1 VPRAQL
7 AAAARAMTSS
17 RPSRAVDGNKP
28 AGCSH
33 GEPSRKCCNLGQ
45 RRRKRAASAAAG
57 SRSRRVRSALV
68 LGGRRSRAAR
78 FGALTAAV
86 LTLTAASAAL
96 AAPGASSGDVTLQ
109 QLGTRTHQA
118 LLSLYA
124 LDSQL
129 QAWRARLG
137 SLQTAE
143 TALRARQA
151 SLRNELA
158 ADEASFKTSRRSLVL
173 QLRAM
178 YEQGSVDPVA
188 VVLGAKSLST
198 GLSQLDYLSR
208 AADQSQ
214 QIVAATAAAHSRLLR
229 SQHLLAVEKRRLDR
243 SLAAARQAE
252 ERLAAAAASR
262 AAYVSSLRAQERLR
276 AEQVRSV
283 ESRAKAAQ
291 QKSQTLQQ
299 PTASAPTGKRQ
310 LTVSATCYD
319 LSGRTATGMPVGP
332 GVVAVDPSV
341 IPLGTKMYVPGYG
354 NGVAADVGGGIKG
367 DIIDL
372 WMTPSQCAA
381 WGRRTVTITL
391 Y

>member
-1 VPRAQL
+1 
-7 AAAARAMTSS
+7 M
-17 RPSRAVDGNKP
+17 
-28 AGCSH
+28 
-33 GEPSRKCCNLGQ
+33 
-45 RRRKRAASAAAG
+45 
-57 SRSRRVRSALV
+57 
-68 LGGRRSRAAR
+68 R
-78 FGALTAAV
+78 FGALATAV
-86 LTLTAASAAL
+86 LTLTASAAL
-96 AAPGASSGDVTLQ
+96 AAPGIGGGAQTSNSDAAMQ

-129 QAWRARLG
+129 QAWHARLG
-137 SLQTAE
+137 SLQTEEAD
-143 TALRARQA
+143 LRARQA
-151 SLRNELA
+151 SLKAELT
-158 ADEASFKTSRRSLVL
+158 ADEASFKTSRRSLIL
-173 QLRAM
+173 ELRAQ
-178 YEQGSVDPVA
+178 YEQGDVDPVA

-198 GLSQLDYLSR
+198 GLNQLADLSR
-208 AADQSQ
+208 AADQSR
-214 QIVAATAAAHSRLLR
+214 QIVAATAAAHRRLLR

-252 ERLAAAAASR
+252 QRLTAAAASR

-276 AEQVRSV
+276 AEQVSSV
-283 ESRAKAAQ
+283 ESQAQAAQ

-299 PTASAPTGKRQ
+299 PTTSAPSGKRQ

-319 LSGRTATGMPVGP
+319 LSGRTATGPTGMPVGP

-367 DIIDL
+367 NTIDL

>member
-1 VPRAQL
+1 LTPV
-7 AAAARAMTSS
+7 
-17 RPSRAVDGNKP
+17 
-28 AGCSH
+28 
-33 GEPSRKCCNLGQ
+33 EYGQ
-45 RRRKRAASAAAG
+45 PFMLR
-57 SRSRRVRSALV
+57 
-68 LGGRRSRAAR
+68 GRRSRAVR
-78 FGALTAAV
+78 FGALAAAV
-86 LTLTAASAAL
+86 LTLTASAAL
-96 AAPGASSGDVTLQ
+96 AAPGPGGSAQTSNSDATMQ
-109 QLGTRTHQA
+109 QLDTRTHQA

-137 SLQTAE
+137 SLQTEE
-143 TALRARQA
+143 TDLRARQA
-151 SLRNELA
+151 SLETELA
-158 ADEASFKTSRRSLVL
+158 ADEASFKTSRRSLVIE
-173 QLRAM
+173 LRAL
-178 YEQGSVDPVA
+178 YEQGNVDPVA

-198 GLSQLDYLSR
+198 GLNQLADLSR
-208 AADQSQ
+208 AADQSR
-214 QIVAATAAAHSRLLR
+214 QIVAATAAAHRRLVR
-229 SQHLLAVEKRRLDR
+229 SQDLLAVEKRRLDR

-252 ERLAAAAASR
+252 QRLTAAAASR

-283 ESRAKAAQ
+283 ESQAQAAQ
-291 QKSQTLQQ
+291 QTSQTLQQ
-299 PTASAPTGKRQ
+299 PTTSAPTGKRQ

-367 DIIDL
+367 NIIDL

>member
-1 VPRAQL
+1 
-7 AAAARAMTSS
+7 M
-17 RPSRAVDGNKP
+17 
-28 AGCSH
+28 
-33 GEPSRKCCNLGQ
+33 
-45 RRRKRAASAAAG
+45 
-57 SRSRRVRSALV
+57 
-68 LGGRRSRAAR
+68 R
-78 FGALTAAV
+78 FGALAAAV
-86 LTLTAASAAL
+86 LTLTASAAL
-96 AAPGASSGDVTLQ
+96 AAPGTGGSAQTSSADVTTQ

-129 QAWRARLG
+129 QGWHARLG
-137 SLQTAE
+137 SLQTQEAD
-143 TALRARQA
+143 LRARQA
-151 SLRNELA
+151 SLTTELT
-158 ADEASFKTSRRSLVL
+158 ADEASFKASRRGLVL
-173 QLRAM
+173 ELRAL
-178 YEQGSVDPVA
+178 YEQGDVDPVA

-198 GLSQLDYLSR
+198 GLNQLANLSQ
-208 AADQSQ
+208 AADQSR
-214 QIVAATAAAHSRLLR
+214 QIVVATAAAHRRLLR

-252 ERLAAAAASR
+252 QRLAAAAASR

-283 ESRAKAAQ
+283 ESQAQAAQ

-299 PTASAPTGKRQ
+299 PTTSAPTGKRE

-367 DIIDL
+367 NTIDL

>member
-1 VPRAQL
+1 
-7 AAAARAMTSS
+7 M
-17 RPSRAVDGNKP
+17 
-28 AGCSH
+28 
-33 GEPSRKCCNLGQ
+33 
-45 RRRKRAASAAAG
+45 
-57 SRSRRVRSALV
+57 
-68 LGGRRSRAAR
+68 R
-78 FGALTAAV
+78 FGALAAAV
-86 LTLTAASAAL
+86 LTLTASAAL
-96 AAPGASSGDVTLQ
+96 AAPGTGGGAQTSSDSTMQ

-129 QAWRARLG
+129 QAWHGRLG
-137 SLQTAE
+137 SLQTEEAD
-143 TALRARQA
+143 LRARQA
-151 SLRNELA
+151 SLKTELT
-158 ADEASFKTSRRSLVL
+158 ADEASFKTSRRSLIL
-173 QLRAM
+173 ELRAL
-178 YEQGSVDPVA
+178 YEQGDVDPVA

-198 GLSQLDYLSR
+198 GLNQLNDLSR
-208 AADQSQ
+208 AADESR
-214 QIVAATAAAHSRLLR
+214 QIVAATAAAHRRLLR
-229 SQHLLAVEKRRLDR
+229 SQHLLAVEKQRLDR

-252 ERLAAAAASR
+252 QRLTAAAASR

-276 AEQVRSV
+276 AEQVSSV
-283 ESRAKAAQ
+283 ESQAQAAQ

-299 PTASAPTGKRQ
+299 PTTSAPTGKRQ

-367 DIIDL
+367 NIIDL

>member
-1 VPRAQL
+1 
-7 AAAARAMTSS
+7 M
-17 RPSRAVDGNKP
+17 
-28 AGCSH
+28 
-33 GEPSRKCCNLGQ
+33 
-45 RRRKRAASAAAG
+45 
-57 SRSRRVRSALV
+57 

-78 FGALTAAV
+78 FGALAV
-86 LTLTAASAAL
+86 VLALLAASAAL
-96 AAPGASSGDVTLQ
+96 AAPGTGSRGSGGDAGSR
-109 QLGTRTHQA
+109 QLDTRTQQA

-214 QIVAATAAAHSRLLR
+214 QIVAATAAAHNRLLR

-283 ESRAKAAQ
+283 ESQAQAAQ